1 MQSNNSRAQWAA
13 AMLTVSA
20 HFTCG
25 AQPAPTQDAA
35 AQEYIREQERERA
48 QRELLQPGPDVRL
61 NRGVDR
67 VVGPLLVED
76 DKPCFPIQ
84 RLEARGPLDS
94 RFTAA
99 VQAARQALFGVELD
113 GPAVCLGAKSINQVL
128 ESIQN
133 DLVGRGYVTTR
144 VLAEPQDLKT
154 GTLVVT
160 VISGQVR
167 NVRMDDGGAMRGRW
181 WNALPARPG
190 DILDLRDIE
199 QGLENFKRVPTAEA
213 DIQITPGDLP
223 GESDIVIR
231 WKQAFPF
238 RLNLSVDDTGSKS
251 TGKYQGSATISYDHA
266 LTLNDLLYVT
276 FNHDLGGGDSGPR
289 GTRGT
294 TAHYSVPFGYWLVG
308 VTSSQ
313 STYYQSVA
321 GATQTYVYSGDNQ
334 TSDLR
339 LSRLIHRDAV
349 RKTTVTARGWTRSS
363 KNFVDDTEVEVQ
375 RRRVSGWE
383 GAIAHREFIGRAT
396 VDANLAYRRGT
407 GANEAMP
414 SPEEAFGEGT
424 SRMSLVTADA
434 QASVPF
440 TVRGQH
446 LRYSG
451 AWRAQWNRTP
461 LVPQDRFSI
470 GSRYTVR
477 GFDGES
483 SLSAERGWVLRND
496 VGIAIAPMGAEFYA
510 ALDAGRVG
518 GRSAPLLIGQHLIG
532 AAVGLRGGFK
542 SVSYDVFIGTPV
554 DKPGRY
560 ESANTTGGFNLNWS
574 F

>member
-1 MQSNNSRAQWAA
+1 VQSNNSRAKLAA
-13 AMLTVSA
+13 AMLTMSA
-20 HFTCG
+20 HFTSG
-25 AQPAPTQDAA
+25 AQPVPIQGAA

-48 QRELLQPGPDVRL
+48 QRELLQPEPNVRL
-61 NRGVDR
+61 DRGVDR
-67 VVGPLLVED
+67 VAGPLLVEE

-84 RLEARGPLDS
+84 HLETGHDLEP
-94 RFTAA
+94 RFAQA
-99 VQAARQALFGVELD
+99 VHEVRQALFGIELN
-113 GPAVCLGAKSINQVL
+113 GPAVCLGAKSINRVL

-133 DLVGRGYVTTR
+133 RLVERGFVTTR
-144 VLAEPQDLKT
+144 VLAEPQDLKS

-160 VISGQVR
+160 VITGKVR
-167 NVRMDDGGAMRGRW
+167 NVRMDDGGSMRGQW

-190 DILDLRDIE
+190 EVLDLRDIE

-238 RLNLSVDDTGSKS
+238 RLNLSVDDAGSKS

-266 LTLNDLLYVT
+266 FTLNDLLYVT
-276 FNHDLGGGDSGPR
+276 FNHDLGGGESGPR

-308 VTSSQ
+308 LTSSQ
-313 STYYQSVA
+313 SNYYQSVA

-339 LSRLIHRDAV
+339 LSRLIYRDAV

-383 GAIAHREFIGRAT
+383 GSLSHREFIGQAT
-396 VDANLAYRRGT
+396 LDATLAYRRGT
-407 GANEAMP
+407 GANDAMP

-440 TVRGQH
+440 TVSGQR

-451 AWRAQWNRTP
+451 TWRTQWNRTP
-461 LVPQDRFSI
+461 LAPQDRLSI

-496 VGIAIAPMGAEFYA
+496 VGIAAPSIGAEFYV

-518 GRSAPLLIGQHLIG
+518 GRSAQFLIGQHLVGTAI
-532 AAVGLRGGFK
+532 GLRGGFK
-542 SVSYDVFIGTPV
+542 SLSYDLFVGTPV
-554 DKPGRY
+554 DKPERY
-560 ESANTTGGFNLNWS
+560 ESASTTGGFNLNWS